1 MNKITLTAAAL
12 LVATGSAFAGSDHYG
27 SDNVNQ
33 PAVTQSVAPQ
43 SVAPQSGDNI
53 DRSITGSIR
62 KFEQRDLK
70 ITPDQN
76 QPESGQGIWGR

>member
-1 MNKITLTAAAL
+1 MNKIALSAAAL

-33 PAVTQSVAPQ
+33 PAVTQ

>member
-1 MNKITLTAAAL
+1 MNKIALSAAAL

-33 PAVTQSVAPQ
+33 PAVTQSVT
-43 SVAPQSGDNI
+43 PQSGDNI

-76 QPESGQGIWGR
+76 QRESGQGIWGR